1 MSNETTVNALPEKV
15 AAALERVE
23 KYYVG
28 IVPWFANVFD
38 PKTGG
43 FYMTV
48 SGAKDPE
55 MAPAIEM
62 TCWGVNFLKTYTRA
76 FETMP
81 DKFRDGIIKFMN
93 DRQDPETG
101 MYIDFQGPVNP
112 RETARNQG
120 AALRALDHFGADT
133 RYPHPRRM
141 GASAGKTPVMPEYMD
156 SVDSYMAWV
165 TEKNWDHASWSA
177 GDQTQ
182 SSLQYVNMLEPERRE
197 KYVEALFKF
206 LDERQQESGLWAT
219 DMDFNAASGAFKVGL
234 VYAACGR
241 RLPNPEKIVDAIF
254 ECYRVSKTS
263 NPFFVRN
270 PISVLHQMSTYSPE
284 LKKKIQDG
292 IVENIDAVVESFGE
306 FLCPDGAFS
315 ARKGKSML
323 AFGGVVGSHE
333 LFEGDIDATLMM
345 LIARRTLYN
354 IFDTEAPYFDTT
366 DFWAWIYGEKEMP
379 SIGE

>member
-1 MSNETTVNALPEKV
+1 MSNEKSMNALPERV
-15 AAALERVE
+15 AVALERVE
-23 KYYVG
+23 KYYEG
-28 IVPWFANVFD
+28 IVPWFANVYD

-43 FYMTV
+43 FYMTI

-76 FETMP
+76 FDTMP
-81 DKFRDGIIKFMN
+81 DKFREGIVKFMN

-101 MYIDFQGPVNP
+101 MFIDLQGPVNA

-120 AALRALDHFGADT
+120 AALRALAHFDAPT
-133 RYPHPRRM
+133 RYPHPKNT
-141 GASAGKTPVMPEYMD
+141 GSAKSITAAMPEYMD
-156 SVDSYMAWV
+156 SVDTYMAWV
-165 TEKNWDHASWSA
+165 TGLNWDNASWSA

-182 SSLQYVNMLEPERRE
+182 SSLQYVNMLVPEKRE
-197 KYVEALFKF
+197 EYRAALFDWLGK
-206 LDERQQESGLWAT
+206 RQQESGLWSPN
-219 DMDFNAASGAFKVGL
+219 MDFNAASGAFKVGL
-234 VYAACGR
+234 VYSACGK

-254 ECYRVSKTS
+254 ECYRVSKTN

-345 LIARRTLYN
+345 LIARKTLYN
-354 IFDTEAPYFDTT
+354 IFDVEAPYFDTT

-379 SIGE
+379 KVGE